1 MNIRRSWTNKLPDNA
16 IKCANENEICNAPS
30 KLIYYGPSYLS
41 DDNIAWYRA
50 VDGYNLGMCN
60 DINMGYI
67 INRSEP
73 KQCYTI
79 SGSQTDSKCLI
90 GEWSDWSQCSA
101 TCGTSGMK
109 KRERSVSKLYLDPD
123 LVCPSSVELEN
134 CNTQPCPV
142 SPISP
147 IPPIPVDCKVSD
159 WSMWSQCSATCGTGS
174 RTKTRTVERQPQ
186 YGGRACPSLAEQE
199 NCNTQPCQTSLV
211 LTQSKLLSTKT
222 FLILGL
228 ILLIIIYFIIFK
240 KSKK

>member
-1 MNIRRSWTNKLPDNA
+1 MNITRAWTNKLPDNA

-60 DINMGYI
+60 DIDMGGI
-67 INRSEP
+67 DNRSEP

-142 SPISP
+142 SPIS
-147 IPPIPVDCKVSD
+147 PIPVDCKVSD